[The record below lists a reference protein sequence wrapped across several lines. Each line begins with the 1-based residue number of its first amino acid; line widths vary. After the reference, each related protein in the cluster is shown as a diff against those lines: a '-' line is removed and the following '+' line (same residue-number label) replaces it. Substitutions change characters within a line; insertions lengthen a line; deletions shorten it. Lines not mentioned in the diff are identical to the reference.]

1 LGILISF
8 KMKRVIIVRHAK
20 SVPTDY
26 DNDIERDLTERGEE
40 DAEMISLELKKS
52 GISPGLMISSPAKR
66 AKKTAEIFAK
76 TFDYPKKAIRFE
88 KKLYSGKTAD
98 NFLLMLRELEDELNT
113 VFVFGH
119 NPSVYYY
126 MNYLMSDFTFDVPT
140 CSTVAIDFNV
150 DSWNDLNARSGSLG
164 LRLIPDMFR

>member
-1 LGILISF
+1 
-8 KMKRVIIVRHAK
+8 MKRVVIVRHAK
-20 SVPTDY
+20 AEPSGY
-26 DNDIERDLTERGEE
+26 DNDIERNLTERGEE
-40 DAEMISLELKKS
+40 DAEIVSLELMKS
-52 GISPGLMISSPAKR
+52 GISPDLIISSPAKR

-76 TFDYPKKAIRFE
+76 TFDYPKKSIWFE
-88 KKLYSGKTAD
+88 KKLYHGKTAE
-98 NFLLMLRELEDELNT
+98 NFLVMLKELEDEKNT

-126 MNYLMSDFTFDVPT
+126 MNYLMRDFTDDVPT

-150 DSWNDLNARSGSLG
+150 DSWNDLEARSGTVG